1 MTDSHRTIEAR
12 PAGEADLVHLRR
24 ALALALEAERRGD
37 LPVGAVVTLAG
48 EVIAEAGNG
57 VLVPAYHPGRHAE
70 TEAMARVPVALWP
83 RAREMTCYTTLEPCL
98 MCAGSLLLHGVG
110 RVVFGSTDAEGG
122 AGPVLAHLPRYYAG
136 GRGTPRWAGP
146 VAPEACDPLFD
157 RARARFD
164 SLPCGR
170 DHF

>member
-1 MTDSHRTIEAR
+1 MTDDSPTSV
-12 PAGEADLVHLRR
+12 DLEHVNR
-24 ALALALEAERRGD
+24 AVRFALEAEAAGN
-37 LPVGAVVTLAG
+37 LPIGAVITLGG
-48 EVIAEAGNG
+48 EVVAGAGNA
-57 VLVPAYHPGRHAE
+57 VLAPVYHPGRHAE
-70 TEAMARVPVALWP
+70 IEALRLVPPALWP
-83 RAREMTCYTTLEPCL
+83 RAREMTCYTTLEPCV
-98 MCAGSLLLHGVG
+98 MCMGALLLHGVG

-136 GRGTPRWAGP
+136 GRGAPRWVGP